1 MSHLVIRGAPVS
13 SSQAGHISRFPRGL
27 VSWASGLAVTIRR
40 WNARSSQRR
49 ALAWLAD
56 LDDYLLKDIGVTR
69 EQARREAAKP
79 FWR

>member
-1 MSHLVIRGAPVS
+1 
-13 SSQAGHISRFPRGL
+13 L